1 MMLCTYCNTQR
12 PANTAPCPRC
22 GAPSPLVSRPTNENG
37 ASSSTGW
44 PGSAGAL
51 PPGGPSW
58 NVQSLTGTQQQND
71 APLWAQVMAPEL
83 MQPQQPF
90 PQQPFPGQEQSPSS
104 LPVPYQQPQPPPMQS
119 LMVMPPNAGMMPM
132 PSQGTSALVP
142 VIPGEEG
149 ASVYIPPM
157 YTKPRSIIPRYRA
170 ISGLLSVLI
179 VFTLLCSATAYYAK
193 ANGKLSFLHQLIGD
207 RSPASQPMQPGATL
221 PDPRPEENGPAY
233 TSHIIPSATTASK
246 IDTTTAIPLQA
257 TRVFTPGEIIYLT
270 YSVHTTTPG
279 TVNIKWYTNNILYK
293 PQVIPVNPD
302 AQHST
307 FNGYLTMQFPQT
319 LEGKVELYW
328 NDGKTADQ
336 LAWRIYFVVR

>member
-1 MMLCTYCNTQR
+1 MLCTYCNTQR

-22 GAPSPLVSRPTNENG
+22 GAPSPLVSAPTNENG
-37 ASSSTGW
+37 ASPSTGW
-44 PGSAGAL
+44 PGSAG
-51 PPGGPSW
+51 GTSW

-71 APLWAQVMAPEL
+71 APLWAQVMSPEL
-83 MQPQQPF
+83 MQQQPF
-90 PQQPFPGQEQSPSS
+90 PQQFPDQEQSPSS
-104 LPVPYQQPQPPPMQS
+104 LPIPYQQPQSPPMQS
-119 LMVMPPNAGMMPM
+119 LMVMPPNTGMMPM

-142 VIPGEEG
+142 VIPAEEG

-193 ANGKLSFLHQLIGD
+193 ANGKLSFLHQIIGD
-207 RSPASQPMQPGATL
+207 RPLTGQPAQPGVTL

-246 IDTTTAIPLQA
+246 IDSTTAIPLQA
-257 TRVFTPGEIIYLT
+257 TRIFTPGEIIYLT
-270 YSVHTTTPG
+270 YSVHTVAPG
-279 TVNIKWYTNNILYK
+279 TVNIEWYTNNLLYK
-293 PQVIPVNPD
+293 TQVITVTPD
-302 AQHST
+302 SKHTT
-307 FNGYLTMQFPQT
+307 FNGYLTMQFPQA

-328 NDGKTADQ
+328 NNGKTADQ